1 MTLPVSEK
9 PGDFPVLQATKF
21 ELVVN
26 LKTAKALGLTIP
38 QGVLAIADEAARLA
52 APAHG
57 SLWPIASIRTHTL
70 NGRYRRHSGHCSP
83 LARDGSVANDPKPTS
98 ADQDLGEAAGWR
110 RIPAPP

>member
-9 PGDFPVLQATKF
+9 PGDLPVLQATKF

-57 SLWPIASIRTHTL
+57 SLWP
-70 NGRYRRHSGHCSP
+70 
-83 LARDGSVANDPKPTS
+83 LAAAPVGDSRGSFR
-98 ADQDLGEAAGWR
+98 G
-110 RIPAPP
+110 